1 MEIRDAMWDV
11 TDLMESFVEDHF
23 GFVLEGK
30 LMPAFFKRFSLET
43 AKVIGCVASGGPG
56 GVAGWHAL
64 FIDPVKRKA
73 LVMGIMG
80 NVLVEQVFQH
90 IFFGG
95 QERDVKEMTELQKE
109 HKDEDGKFAIRT
121 DWVVKDWC

>member
-1 MEIRDAMWDV
+1 
-11 TDLMESFVEDHF
+11 
-23 GFVLEGK
+23 
-30 LMPAFFKRFSLET
+30 
-43 AKVIGCVASGGPG
+43 
-56 GVAGWHAL
+56 
-64 FIDPVKRKA
+64 
-73 LVMGIMG
+73 MGIMG